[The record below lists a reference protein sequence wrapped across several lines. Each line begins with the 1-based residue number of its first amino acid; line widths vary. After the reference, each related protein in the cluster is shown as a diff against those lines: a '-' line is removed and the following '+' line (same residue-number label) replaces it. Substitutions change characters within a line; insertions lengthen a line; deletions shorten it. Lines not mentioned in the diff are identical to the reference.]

1 MTAGIPRAVAPDSW
15 NSPPSPEPLPRDFF
29 SRSAQDVAPD
39 LLGTRLVSTVR
50 DERTVGVIVE
60 VEAYLGRSDPAS
72 HAAARIGRTRRNE
85 TMFGPPGIAYV
96 YLIYGMHWCLNVVTG
111 AVDDPCAVL
120 LRALDPIEGQDV
132 MAPRRGTSR
141 DLAAGP
147 GRLGQAI
154 GLTGA
159 LDGHDFSVPPL
170 QLLSGWP
177 VASSDVGVSG
187 RIGISRAKD
196 WPLRFFVRGNAS
208 VSNPRG

>member
-1 MTAGIPRAVAPDSW
+1 MNAGVSTAGAPDRW
-15 NSPPSPEPLPRDFF
+15 AGRPSPEPVPKGFF
-29 SRSAQDVAPD
+29 ERPAREVAPD
-39 LLGTRLVSTVR
+39 LLGTRLVSTVG
-50 DERTVGVIVE
+50 DERTAGVIVE

-72 HAAARIGRTRRNE
+72 HSASRIGRTRRNE

-120 LRALDPIEGQDV
+120 LRALDPVEGQEV
-132 MAPRRGTSR
+132 MARRRGRSR
-141 DLAAGP
+141 DLTAGP

-170 QLLSGWP
+170 QLLSGWS
-177 VASSDVGVSG
+177 VASADVGVSA
-187 RIGISRAKD
+187 RIGVSRAEE

-208 VSNPRG
+208 VSKNRG